1 MFKPVRMYKLFTAVI
16 KDHIGKVISAL
27 GENESC
33 HFIGKPVPNI
43 DITCKKNILLSIE
56 HYVDGMLLKAPVKKR
71 EIPGI
76 GISNDVDIMLHDI
89 AIYVQSHDE
98 ITTQQLI
105 EIKKTIFY
113 LKSIYNVLEN
123 CNETQYTY
131 LLEAWVPEGK
141 QDIVQASI
149 EDAANCKSI
158 VYFSDPV
165 FGETPPTIISNPQM
179 MKPFEKLVKMY
190 GLPSYYELDPTWV
203 VFVTFPLI
211 FGMMYG
217 DVGHGIIIFLLS
229 MGIFLSGEKRFKKFT
244 GFKDFSPILMG
255 CGVFSVIFGF
265 LYGEF
270 LGFKF
275 HPLWLSPSENISYFL
290 VLSVWIGVLHLIVGF
305 VLNGINLWNNKKYL
319 RAIFQLQWIIFS
331 ISSVYFITGFVDIVS
346 PGFGGD
352 IPQIVLILL
361 PVAVMAASAMMIN
374 SIEGKGGLSGIMV
387 PFYLGI
393 EYAMHLMSYM
403 RLLIMALAHS
413 TISATIIALSG
424 SSTVSIVVAGIIT
437 FVLIII
443 VETFIVFIQ
452 TLRLHWVEWFYLF
465 YRGKGTEF
473 RGFRL

>member
-1 MFKPVRMYKLFTAVI
+1 MFKPVRMYKLFAVVI

-27 GENESC
+27 GENGSC
-33 HFIGKPVPNI
+33 HFIGNPMPNR
-43 DITCKKNILLSIE
+43 DITLKKNILLSLERDI
-56 HYVDGMLLKAPVKKR
+56 DGLLFNIPVSKPSN
-71 EIPGI
+71 IDFD
-76 GISNDVDIMLHDI
+76 ISNDADFLLSDLVKD
-89 AIYVQSHDE
+89 VQSHDN
-98 ITTQQLI
+98 IAPRKLM

-113 LKSIYNVLEN
+113 LKSVYNVLEH
-123 CNETQYTY
+123 CNETQRTY
-131 LLEAWVPEGK
+131 FFEAWVPEGK
-141 QDIVQASI
+141 KDIVKASI
-149 EDAANCKSI
+149 EDAANYKSI
-158 VYFSDPV
+158 VYFSEPV

-217 DVGHGIIIFLLS
+217 DVGHGIILLLLS
-229 MGIFLSGEKRFKKFT
+229 MGIFLSGEKRFKSFT

-255 CGVFSVIFGF
+255 CGVFSIIFGF

-275 HPLWLSPSENISYFL
+275 QPMWLSPSENITYFL
-290 VLSVWIGVLHLIVGF
+290 VLSLWAGVLHLILGF

-319 RAIFQLQWIIFS
+319 RAIFQMQWIIFS
-331 ISSVYFITGFVDIVS
+331 LSSVYFITEFVGIVS

-352 IPQIVLILL
+352 IPMIVLIAL
-361 PVAVMAASAMMIN
+361 PGTVMAASAMIIN
-374 SIEGKGGLSGIMV
+374 SIEGKGSLSGIMV

-413 TISATIIALSG
+413 TISLTIIALSG
-424 SSTVSIVVAGIIT
+424 NSTVSIVVAGIIT
-437 FVLIII
+437 FVLIIV
-443 VETFIVFIQ
+443 VETFVVFIQ

-465 YRGKGTEF
+465 YKGKGTEF